1 MGGWL
6 GCVLLVSGCFVSGMA
21 LAEDSFLKIR
31 GEGCCGS
38 KGEVVLTRA
47 DFEALPQTEVRTQ
60 TPWTKGVHVYRGVLL
75 RDLAKVYGL
84 KSREVKAV
92 AINDYWA
99 AVPLE
104 DADKYPVL
112 LAEKQ
117 DGKALTLRNK
127 GPVWIIYPLSDH
139 PELNKELYHSRMV
152 WQLTALESQ

>member
-31 GEGCCGS
+31 GEGCCGG

-112 LAEKQ
+112 LADKQ

>member
-31 GEGCCGS
+31 GEGCCGG

-127 GPVWIIYPLSDH
+127 GPVDRKS
-139 PELNKELYHSRMV
+139 V
-152 WQLTALESQ
+152 V

>member
-31 GEGCCGS
+31 GEGCCGG